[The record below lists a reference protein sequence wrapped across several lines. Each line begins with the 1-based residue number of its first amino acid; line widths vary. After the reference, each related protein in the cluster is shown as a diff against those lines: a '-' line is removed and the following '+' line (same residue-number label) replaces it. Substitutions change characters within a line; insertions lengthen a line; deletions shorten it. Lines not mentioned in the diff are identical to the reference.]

1 MVKVSA
7 GTKAM
12 KTTRG
17 RGRPRDEAK
26 GNAILDAGWAL
37 FLERG
42 VGAVSIEAIAARAG
56 VSKMTVYK
64 HFTDKH
70 ALFEEAV
77 LREMRVIETMQMP
90 GPSVQPVDLE
100 RALRAFGTGIMS
112 YLATGAAVDFYNVLA
127 GELRRHP
134 HVASAF
140 YELGPAR
147 TIANLAA
154 ILAGA
159 GDQLAIDDP
168 ARAAEALF
176 GLWQGASNFQL
187 SLGVNTEAV
196 EAAIAERVDYG
207 ITVFMRAFARSAQ

>member
-1 MVKVSA
+1 M
-7 GTKAM
+7 
-12 KTTRG
+12 TTSRG
-17 RGRPRDEAK
+17 PGRPKDQAK

-77 LREMRVIETMQMP
+77 LREMRAIQTVQIIR
-90 GPSVQPVDLE
+90 PSGQQDDLE
-100 RALRAFGTGIMS
+100 GTLRAFGIGIMS

-134 HVASAF
+134 DIAQTF
-140 YELGPAR
+140 YALGPAR
-147 TIANLAA
+147 TIANLAS
-154 ILAGA
+154 ILSGA
-159 GDQLAIDDP
+159 GDRLAIDDP
-168 ARAAEALF
+168 LKAAEALF

-187 SLGVNTEAV
+187 SLGVDTDATEK
-196 EAAIAERVDYG
+196 AIAERVDYG
-207 ITVFMRAFARSAQ
+207 IAFFMRAVLRPLP

>member
-1 MVKVSA
+1 M
-7 GTKAM
+7 T
-12 KTTRG
+12 TTRG
-17 RGRPRDEAK
+17 PGRPRDQAK
-26 GNAILDAGWAL
+26 GVAILDAGWAL

-77 LREMRVIETMQMP
+77 LREMRAIKTMQI
-90 GPSVQPVDLE
+90 VQPTSQADDLE
-100 RALRAFGTGIMS
+100 GALRAFGIGIMS

-134 HVASAF
+134 DIARTF
-140 YELGPAR
+140 YDIGPAR
-147 TIANLAA
+147 TISNLAS

-159 GDQLAIDDP
+159 GDRLVIDDP
-168 ARAAEALF
+168 IKAAEALF

-187 SLGVNTEAV
+187 SLGVDAEGADQ
-196 EAAIAERVDYG
+196 AIAERVDYG
-207 ITVFMRAFARSAQ
+207 IAVFVRAFSRPVP